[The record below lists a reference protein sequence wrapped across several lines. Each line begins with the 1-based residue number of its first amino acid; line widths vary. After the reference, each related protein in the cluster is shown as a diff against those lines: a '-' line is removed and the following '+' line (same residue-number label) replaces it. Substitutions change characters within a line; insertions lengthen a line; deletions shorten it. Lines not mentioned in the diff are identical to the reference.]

1 MGLIADT
8 LRIGNRAPAFVQSQG
23 GWGSAPPQ
31 TSYLNF
37 ARAYATNEI
46 VFAAIELLASSAG
59 EPHISGRRWRRNK
72 ATIRSLYADYMSKGL
87 TRPNA
92 RLVENGFVEELDN
105 HPLVRL
111 LNAPNPFMS
120 RGQMWGTVVM
130 DRCLAGNSYLYKAR
144 VQNGPLKGT
153 VAELWRLRPD
163 RVRAIPDPAKFI
175 SGYEYN
181 LGTEKIIYP
190 ASDIIHFRTRNPL
203 NDYYGM
209 PPLMAISGRIDIDGY
224 MKDFLKGFFEN
235 GGTGPGAILTV
246 KGTLSAATREKI
258 DAEHDQ
264 RFGNPSRPGKLMIL
278 DNTESTYQQMGLNRG
293 LRDALPKELN
303 AMQESRIAMAFGI
316 PGSILG
322 LLIGYESSSY
332 ANKRADWQV
341 LWDVTMAP
349 MLSDLDDVLNLSLIP
364 DFGGID
370 EVYFDLDDI
379 KALQEDVDKIQKRER
394 ENFQA
399 GAISLEEFRDAIGR
413 DPDIKEGTFFVPSN
427 IQPVEFDD
435 LCSEPEPMP
444 MPAEESEVEMPM
456 KEEMAASLSWASMP
470 DSVNTIVAVPRCP
483 TCSRGIGRNIQAG
496 GELWC
501 RNCKSEFVVRPSPSL
516 DNLNR

>member
-8 LRIGNRAPAFVQSQG
+8 LRIGNKAPAFVQSQG
-23 GWGSAPPQ
+23 GWGSPAPQ
-31 TSYLNF
+31 TSYLGF

-59 EPHISGRRWRRNK
+59 EPHISGRRWRREK
-72 ATIRSLYADYMSKGL
+72 ATVRAEQKLYAARGL
-87 TRPNA
+87 GQGNA
-92 RLVENGFVEELDN
+92 RLVQNSFVEELPN

-130 DRCLAGNSYLYKAR
+130 DRCLAGNSYLLKAR
-144 VQNGPLKGT
+144 VQGGPLKGT

-163 RVRAIPDPAKFI
+163 RVKVIPDPDKFI
-175 SGYEYN
+175 AGYEYN
-181 LGTEKIIYP
+181 IGTEKVIYP
-190 ASDIIHFRTRNPL
+190 AADIIHFKTRNPL

-209 PPLMAISGRIDIDGY
+209 PPLMAISGRVDIDGY
-224 MKDFLKGFFEN
+224 MKEFLRGFFEN

-246 KGTLSAATREKI
+246 KGNLSKETREKLE
-258 DAEHDQ
+258 AEHDQ
-264 RFGNPSRPGKLMIL
+264 RFGNLSHPGKLMLL

-349 MLSDLDDVLNLSLIP
+349 MLGDLDDVLSLSLIP
-364 DFGGID
+364 EFGQID
-370 EVYFDLDDI
+370 EIYFDLDDI
-379 KALQEDVDKIQKRER
+379 KALQEDVDKIQERER
-394 ENFQA
+394 KNFQT
-399 GAISLEEFRDAIGR
+399 GGISLEEFRDAIGR
-413 DPDIKEGTFFVPSN
+413 DPDIKEGTFYVPSN
-427 IQPVEFDD
+427 IQPKEFDD
-435 LCSEPEPMP
+435 LCAEPPPMIAPPEEEPEEKMP
-444 MPAEESEVEMPM
+444 MAAIVPM
-456 KEEMAASLSWASMP
+456 
-470 DSVNTIVAVPRCP
+470 PRCP
-483 TCSRGIGRNIQAG
+483 TCHRENGRDVQVGAK
-496 GELWC
+496 LYC
-501 RNCKSEFVVRPSPSL
+501 RTCKEEFAVAENGHL
-516 DNLNR
+516 TD

>member
-8 LRIGNRAPAFVQSQG
+8 LRIGNKAPAFVQSQG

-31 TSYLNF
+31 TSYLGF

-59 EPHISGRRWRRNK
+59 EPHISGRRWRREK
-72 ATIRSLYADYMSKGL
+72 ATVRAEQKLYAARGL
-87 TRPNA
+87 GQGNA
-92 RLVENGFVEELDN
+92 RLVQNSFVEELPA

-130 DRCLAGNSYLYKAR
+130 DRCLAGNAYLLKAR
-144 VQNGPLKGT
+144 VQGGPLKGT

-163 RVRAIPDPAKFI
+163 RVKVIPDRDKFI
-175 SGYEYN
+175 AGYEYN
-181 LGTEKIIYP
+181 IGTEKITYP
-190 ASDIIHFRTRNPL
+190 ASDIIHFKTRNPL

-209 PPLMAISGRIDIDGY
+209 PPLMAISGRVDIDGY
-224 MKDFLKGFFEN
+224 MKEFLRGFFEN

-246 KGTLSAATREKI
+246 KGNLSKETREKI

-364 DFGGID
+364 EFGQID

-379 KALQEDVDKIQKRER
+379 KALQEDVDKIQERER
-394 ENFQA
+394 KNFQS
-399 GAISLEEFRDAIGR
+399 GIISFEEARDAIGR
-413 DPDIKEGTFFVPSN
+413 DPAVSEGKFFVPSN
-427 IQPVEFDD
+427 VQPVEFDD
-435 LCSEPEPMP
+435 LCAEPEPVSAPPVQPEPMP
-444 MPAEESEVEMPM
+444 MEP
-456 KEEMAASLSWASMP
+456 MAAIIERPS
-470 DSVNTIVAVPRCP
+470 CP
-483 TCSRGIGRNIQAG
+483 TCHRGNGRNVQAG
-496 GELWC
+496 AALWC
-501 RNCKSEFVVRPSPSL
+501 RTCKTEFVVSGNGALTS
-516 DNLNR
+516 

>member
-8 LRIGNRAPAFVQSQG
+8 LRIANRAPIMSRYSQG
-23 GWGSAPPQ
+23 GWAPAPQ
-31 TSYLNF
+31 TSYLGF
-37 ARAYATNEI
+37 ARAYASNEI
-46 VFAAIELLASSAG
+46 VFAAIELLASSAA

-72 ATIRSLYADYMSKGL
+72 AMIRNLYAEYRAKGL

-92 RLVENGFVEELDN
+92 RLIQNGFVEELDG

-144 VQNGPLKGT
+144 AENGPLKGN

-163 RVRAIPDPAKFI
+163 RVRVVPDPVNFI

-181 LGTEKIIYP
+181 TGAEKVIYP
-190 ASDIIHFRTRNPL
+190 AADIIHFKTRNPL

-209 PPLMAISGRIDIDGY
+209 PPLMAISGRVDIDGY
-224 MKDFLKGFFEN
+224 MKSFLKTFFER
-235 GGTGPGAILTV
+235 GGTGPGSILSV
-246 KGTLSAATREKI
+246 KQRMSQEQKDEIRK
-258 DAEHDQ
+258 
-264 RFGNPSRPGKLMIL
+264 RFGREFGGPSGFHEMMVL
-278 DNTESTYQQMGLNRG
+278 DQAESSYQQMGLNRG

-332 ANKRADWQV
+332 ANKRQDWQV
-341 LWDVTMAP
+341 LWDITMAP
-349 MLSDLDDVLNLSLIP
+349 LLSDLDDVLNLSLIP
-364 DFGGID
+364 DFGQID

-379 KALQEDVDKIQKRER
+379 KALQEDVDKIQERER
-394 ENFQA
+394 KNFQT
-399 GAISLEEFRDAIGR
+399 GGISLEEFRDAIGR
-413 DPDIKEGTFFVPSN
+413 DPAVSEGKFYVPSN
-427 IQPVEFDD
+427 VQPVEFDE
-435 LCSEPEPMP
+435 LCAEPEPMP
-444 MPAEESEVEMPM
+444 EPAMEPEEQMSEEKMPM
-456 KEEMAASLSWASMP
+456 AA
-470 DSVNTIVAVPRCP
+470 IIERPRCP
-483 TCSRGIGRNIQAG
+483 TCQRGNGRNVQAG
-496 GELWC
+496 AALWC
-501 RNCKSEFVVRPSPSL
+501 RTCKAEFVVSENGRQEVTV
-516 DNLNR
+516 